1 MTTGY
6 LEFKLIW
13 IYGEKLIRISLD
25 KDGARRGDLNFD
37 ETLCFIITLAHLED
51 TRNIVYKVKCVRN
64 PSTRNEKMAKSSS
77 RLSRSFIVAISSH
90 MPNRVDFSHL
100 LITAG
105 ISKEAKNRL
114 KD

>member
-13 IYGEKLIRISLD
+13 IHGEKLIRISLD

-37 ETLCFIITLAHLED
+37 ETLCFIITLAYLQD

-64 PSTRNEKMAKSSS
+64 SSTQNEKKKRGKELFSIIS
-77 RLSRSFIVAISSH
+77 IVH
-90 MPNRVDFSHL
+90 RTN
-100 LITAG
+100 
-105 ISKEAKNRL
+105 
-114 KD
+114 